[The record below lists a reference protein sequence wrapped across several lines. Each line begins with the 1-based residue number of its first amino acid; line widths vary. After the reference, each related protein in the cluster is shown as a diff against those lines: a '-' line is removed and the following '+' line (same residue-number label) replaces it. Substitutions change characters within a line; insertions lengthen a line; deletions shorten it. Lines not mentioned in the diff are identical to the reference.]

1 MEAPAASESANDAR
15 YVSPAPDTLAEGTR
29 DAEGALIHDDLV
41 LSAALTAVL
50 DEQDWRVS
58 GEGGVI
64 LAVDPLKEMKGG
76 F

>member
-1 MEAPAASESANDAR
+1 MSAEAGIGPERHLRWS
-15 YVSPAPDTLAEGTR
+15 VPEGTR